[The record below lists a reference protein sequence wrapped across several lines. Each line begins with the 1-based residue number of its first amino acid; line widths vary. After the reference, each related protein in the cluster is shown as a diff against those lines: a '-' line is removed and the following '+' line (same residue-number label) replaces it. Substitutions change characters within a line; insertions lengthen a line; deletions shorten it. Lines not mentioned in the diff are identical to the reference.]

1 MKLNVKLLS
10 LAAAV
15 AALVTSCVNE
25 GIQEPLDAG
34 ILDAVPTL
42 EEQAAAVEA
51 SVNDLQNLQTSL
63 KEYDVALDAE
73 IVALLEQHVADFKKG
88 GVSLEEGILA
98 AFELQKKLGAT
109 VGSLVAELD
118 SDIYTIK
125 LKKNFTELET
135 GVKAWVG
142 EHFESLYPVA
152 VAEAMVKA
160 SVAKFDSQL
169 SKQKLYVDA
178 LVSDVEAGL
187 RKDEKPEELKALA
200 LSVQETSC
208 DSKKLSEDLAALT
221 AEVEKE
227 YTAAVRTMLSDPA
240 SFNGEALKEFNA
252 NAGIQLASVDNSLA
266 SLITRVE
273 LCESQLSGIIARL
286 GALEGL
292 VEDLEE
298 LLGMIQ
304 SVTLMTD
311 YSADEA
317 VAYYNMGSTTTPE
330 GYKVRQPSG
339 NIDLRYVVR
348 PAAAASSL
356 TASSLWNNGLKVIG
370 YYAGRIQQAAVGN
383 MVNFTIKNVTADNL
397 SGVVTVTV
405 ENKLSDDFYYKKT
418 GAKMAL
424 SVTTGKTDITSKFV
438 EVVPKDA
445 SGTVYLESLTLSKD
459 EVELDNGDE
468 LNLSAIISPSNV
480 TNKALVWTSEN
491 NDVVTVNAGRITGTG
506 VGSAIVT
513 VTSRGTDEWGRTL
526 SATCKVKV
534 NPAIKLGGP
543 SYVEE
548 GKNVELTLDFPSSM
562 AIESKVWM
570 TSDETKATV
579 SNDGVVSG
587 VAHTYNQY
595 TFDYAPVTVTCIV
608 NGEITLTHEMK
619 VVVPQPRQVRFNNY
633 ADDIHQVTMKVDQN
647 ISFAGTIVPETSAD
661 KFRLF
666 YESTAGSLGWIDSK
680 TGVVNGGSILGTV
693 YVYARVFEIDK
704 NHYFAPGKSLYR
716 EMIVNVEPY
725 WVETLTL
732 PETLTMTP
740 DATTTLSPV
749 FTSDVN
755 GKQPTN
761 TTLTW
766 TSSNPSIVSVNA
778 TTGELK
784 ALAEGTVMIT
794 AKTTSGAA
802 ANSAIKTATCVVT
815 VKAPVAEVKPGDY
828 YYSDGTWGSN
838 PRPSGKSVIGV
849 IFSNANAVGADPIL
863 MRDYPQCSN
872 GLAVGLDEYT
882 DQDFGSV
889 SNQNGHGYY
898 AGLGYDAN
906 SIVST
911 EKTNGYGNTLAHRDL
926 NASKSDY
933 CKFFNASNGV
943 VATHTAKV
951 STPSKSSSWYIP
963 SYKEM
968 LLLNDERATVN
979 AALSASGGTPIAE
992 PYMYEDSWD
1001 DNRGSDW
1008 YWTSTIKG
1016 TWYQSGGTYDH
1027 YKYPFD
1033 IYKNGWTSSQQS
1045 SAKCKVRV
1053 VLAF

>member
-25 GIQEPLDAG
+25 GIQEPLDAE

-63 KEYDVALDAE
+63 KEYDVELDAE

-109 VGSLVAELD
+109 IGSLVAELD

-178 LVSDVEAGL
+178 LISDVEAGL

-252 NAGIQLASVDNSLA
+252 NAGIQLASVDNSLS

-273 LCESQLSGIIARL
+273 LCESQLSGILARL

-317 VAYYNMGSTTTPE
+317 VAYYNMGSSTTSE

-543 SYVEE
+543 AYVEK
-548 GKNVELTLDFPSSM
+548 GKTAELTLDFPSSM
-562 AIESKVWM
+562 IIESKLWW

-579 SNDGVVSG
+579 SDDGVISG
-587 VAHTYNQY
+587 VADTYNLNS
-595 TFDYAPVTVTCIV
+595 FDYDVITVYCKV
-608 NGEITLTHEMK
+608 NESITLSHEMK
-619 VVVPQPRQVRFNNY
+619 VVVPQPRQVKFNNY
-633 ADDIHQVTMKVDQN
+633 ADDIHQVTMKVDQS
-647 ISFAGTIVPETSAD
+647 ISFAGTIVPETSSD

-666 YESTAGSLGWIDSK
+666 YESTAGALGWIDSK
-680 TGVVNGGSILGTV
+680 TGVINGNNATISTGTV

-732 PETLTMTP
+732 PETLTMVP

-778 TTGELK
+778 TTGEMK
-784 ALAEGTVMIT
+784 ALAEGTVTIT
-794 AKTTSGAA
+794 AKTVSGAA

-815 VKAPVAEVKPGDY
+815 VKVPVAPINIGDF
-828 YYSDGTWGSN
+828 YYSDGTWSTELN
-838 PRPSGKSVIGV
+838 TSKTVIGV
-849 IFSNANAVGADPIL
+849 VFSKLSAVSSDNKLRA
-863 MRDYPQCSN
+863 DYPNCSN
-872 GLAVGLDEYT
+872 GLVVGLPEYSSALG
-882 DQDFGSV
+882 QFGYMAVYNWFV
-889 SNQNGHGYY
+889 SNGYPSFTTN
-898 AGLGYDAN
+898 AP
-906 SIVST
+906 
-911 EKTNGYGNTLAHRDL
+911 NGYGNTLGFVAYREENPSYVEMFDTSSGVL
-926 NASKSDY
+926 SK
-933 CKFFNASNGV
+933 
-943 VATHTAKV
+943 HKV
-951 STPSKSSSWYIP
+951 STPNSASTWYVP

-968 LLLNDERATVN
+968 MELHTNKATVN
-979 AALSASGGTPIAE
+979 AALAKVGGTQITQSLYWSSTLRSYNNYNDCQGSPID
-992 PYMYEDSWD
+992 MV
-1001 DNRGSDW
+1001 NGGW
-1008 YWTSTIKG
+1008 YS
-1016 TWYQSGGTYDH
+1016 YD
-1027 YKYPFD
+1027 KKTTVYP
-1033 IYKNGWTSSQQS
+1033 
-1045 SAKCKVRV
+1045 VRV
-1053 VLAF
+1053 ILAF

>member
-25 GIQEPLDAG
+25 GLQEPLDAE

-63 KEYDVALDAE
+63 KEYDVELDAE

-109 VGSLVAELD
+109 IGSLVAEMD

-142 EHFESLYPVA
+142 ENFESLYPVT

-227 YTAAVRTMLSDPA
+227 YKAAVRTMLSDPA
-240 SFNGEALKEFNA
+240 QFDSEALKEFNA
-252 NAGIQLASVDNSLA
+252 NAGIQLASVDNSLS

-273 LCESQLSGIIARL
+273 LCESQLNGILARL

-304 SVTLMTD
+304 SVTLMTE

-317 VAYYNMGSTTTPE
+317 VAYYNMGSSTTSE

-459 EVELDNGDE
+459 EVEFDNGDE
-468 LNLSAIISPSNV
+468 LNLGAIISPSNV

-491 NDVVTVNAGRITGTG
+491 KDVVTVNESGRITGTG

-548 GKNVELTLDFPSSM
+548 GKNAELTLDFPSSM

-619 VVVPQPRQVRFNNY
+619 VVVPQPKSIKLNHY
-633 ADDIHQVTMKVDQN
+633 DDNVSELTMKLDQ
-647 ISFAGTIVPETSAD
+647 SLDLGATINPVPASGQFRLMYQSTSA
-661 KFRLF
+661 
-666 YESTAGSLGWIDSK
+666 SGLGWVDSSTGKINEYKK
-680 TGVVNGGSILGTV
+680 TLSQETV
-693 YVYARVFEIDK
+693 YVYIDVLNIDK
-704 NHYFAPGKSLYR
+704 HHYFAPGRSLR
-716 EMIVNVEPY
+716 RTVIVRVEPY
-725 WVETLTL
+725 YVQTI
-732 PETLTMTP
+732 TMDDLDLEP
-740 DATTTLSPV
+740 GAKVVLNPK
-749 FTSDVN
+749 FTSDVS
-755 GKQPTN
+755 GVQPTN
-761 TTLTW
+761 TAVDYI
-766 TSSNPSIVSVNA
+766 SSNPSVA
-778 TTGELK
+778 TVDADGTLSAISSGE
-784 ALAEGTVMIT
+784 VIIT
-794 AKTTSGAA
+794 ARSKQDPSKVGTCTVRVTAPWKAFEVGQYILNNNGEIEFASTVTSSNKSKIIGVVIAKTNPRVSDAQLPEDCTHGIAVALGQATSLKWWSDTPSSEPYNMYKYTISSYNTKGYGDPRGVQYNAGSY
-802 ANSAIKTATCVVT
+802 SAT
-815 VKAPVAEVKPGDY
+815 EEGNKPGG
-828 YYSDGTWGSN
+828 YSNTELLRDMLSLHGLSSAVIQSVDAYGVQRPNGTSKWYL
-838 PRPSGKSVIGV
+838 PSVYEMVQI
-849 IFSNANAVGADPIL
+849 
-863 MRDYPQCSN
+863 YQCYKNN
-872 GLAVGLDEYT
+872 GLD
-882 DQDFGSV
+882 
-889 SNQNGHGYY
+889 
-898 AGLGYDAN
+898 
-906 SIVST
+906 
-911 EKTNGYGNTLAHRDL
+911 K
-926 NASKSDY
+926 
-933 CKFFNASNGV
+933 
-943 VATHTAKV
+943 
-951 STPSKSSSWYIP
+951 
-963 SYKEM
+963 
-968 LLLNDERATVN
+968 LLNDAGGS
-979 AALSASGGTPIAE
+979 ALSN
-992 PYMYEDSWD
+992 WD
-1001 DNRGSDW
+1001 
-1008 YWTSTIKG
+1008 YWTVSEVVNNENSYVGVVNPMTG
-1016 TWYQSGGTYDH
+1016 TLKTKQKTS
-1027 YKYPFD
+1027 
-1033 IYKNGWTSSQQS
+1033 TSSLPYLRY
-1045 SAKCKVRV
+1045 VI
-1053 VLAF
+1053 AF